1 MLPEPMLPE
10 LPLPEPPIP
19 LLRSMPDEPDRS
31 CPCEP
36 IRPCPCE
43 SEDPEPP
50 VELLLLFEVEPIL
63 PVLELRLRLC
73 SSKSRLLPWLE
84 PLPLPTF
91 LLSAIEP
98 SAF

>member
-1 MLPEPMLPE
+1 MLPE
-10 LPLPEPPIP
+10 LPLPEPMSR
-19 LLRSMPDEPDRS
+19 LRSIPEEPVPS
-31 CPCEP
+31 CPGEP

-43 SEDPEPP
+43 PEDPGLRP
-50 VELLLLFEVEPIL
+50 VEPLLLPVVEPML
-63 PVLELRLRLC
+63 PVLDLRLRLC
-73 SSKSRLLPWLE
+73 SSKSRLPWLE